1 MSIPNFISIG
11 RLLCVPLT
19 VWLILVGHM
28 TSAFWLFVAAG
39 LSDAIDGFIAK
50 RFNATTEL
58 GGYLDPI
65 ADKALLVSVYVIL
78 GLTGWLE
85 DWLVI
90 LVVFRDLLILGGA
103 ILYHIVTQSLTMQPL
118 YVSKINTVCQIALAI
133 AVLASAGL
141 DIDLEGLVSILVY
154 VVAAT
159 TFISGAAYVVTW
171 SRRAAALEDH
181 R

>member
-19 VWLILVGHM
+19 VWLILDGHM
-28 TSAFWLFVAAG
+28 TGAFWLFVAAG

-65 ADKALLVSVYVIL
+65 ADKALLVSVYVTL

-103 ILYHIVTQSLTMQPL
+103 ILYHMVTQSLAMQPL
-118 YVSKINTVCQIALAI
+118 YVSKINTVCQIALVI
-133 AVLASAGL
+133 GILASAGL
-141 DIDLEGLVSILVY
+141 DIELEWLVRILVY

-171 SRRAAALEDH
+171 SRRAATLEDH